1 MTRLPSQPVRVPS
14 RQPPRVYVQV
24 SARTQSPPLP
34 INEPLVVKRLWEGV
48 TGGTTTEMVV
58 GSTPRQRS
66 KIFKNKRVFVT
77 DYLYSTGEWGQSA
90 SFLCLHPSLKA

>member
-1 MTRLPSQPVRVPS
+1 MES
-14 RQPPRVYVQV
+14 
-24 SARTQSPPLP
+24 
-34 INEPLVVKRLWEGV
+34 
-48 TGGTTTEMVV
+48 TTEMVV